1 MPEEAEKGAPQAII
15 ARIPFVSKSILS
27 NCTKGRE
34 KGGKVYQRSTK
45 SPSGRSKERP
55 GGFWAFMRYKK
66 EACEDSST
74 PMEHCAPVKNKK
86 GGKNP

>member
-27 NCTKGRE
+27 NCTKGRK

-45 SPSGRSKERP
+45 SPPGRSLERP
-55 GGFWAFMRYKK
+55 GGLLGFY
-66 EACEDSST
+66 E
-74 PMEHCAPVKNKK
+74 VQK
-86 GGKNP
+86 GGL